1 MKKLYLNFIS
11 TVFTAA
17 LLAACGGGG
26 GSDGGGTSGTSGI
39 TYTGPTSAAPITGA
53 NANTLAKTA
62 LFSNSATGVSVFKTG
77 ATSSNTAADT
87 TLAAMIKTLSR
98 LPQQINLN
106 KTQVTQASRAVFTP
120 PAPITGSCGGSFTY
134 SFNVDDT
141 TGSFTGS
148 LIFSSFCEDVNNVI
162 NGTITASGT
171 VDVNTEEFISFS
183 MTFSSL
189 SINDAGTAMTFN
201 GTMTVSFPDVNT
213 TLFTMSMDA
222 TDSNGVS
229 VRINNF
235 AVQTTDNGTYET
247 ISVSGRFFHSQY
259 GYVNLS
265 TLTPM
270 NVTLIGD
277 YPYSGVLLLTGAN
290 GTRAQLTFAAANNYV
305 LEVDADGNGSF
316 ELIGNCN
323 WAQTC
328 TPAIPVK

>member
-26 GSDGGGTSGTSGI
+26 DGGGTSGNSGI

-77 ATSSNTAADT
+77 TTSNTAADT
-87 TLAAMIKTLSR
+87 SLAAMIKTLSR
-98 LPQQINLN
+98 LPQQINLD
-106 KTQVTQASRAVFTP
+106 KTQLTQASRAVFTP

-134 SFNVDDT
+134 SFNVDDA
-141 TGSFTGS
+141 TGSFSGS
-148 LIFSSFCEDVNNVI
+148 LIFNSFCEDVNDVI

-171 VDVNTEEFISFS
+171 VDLNTKEFISFS

-189 SINDAGTAMTFN
+189 SINDAGTSMTFN

-229 VRINNF
+229 VRIDNF

-247 ISVSGRFFHSQY
+247 INISGRFFHSQY
-259 GYVNLS
+259 GYVNIS

-277 YPYSGVLLLTGAN
+277 YPYSGVMLLTGAN
-290 GTRAQLTFAAANNYV
+290 GTRAQITFNTSNNYV
-305 LEVDADGNGSF
+305 LDVDADGNGSF
-316 ELIGNCN
+316 ELRGTCN
-323 WAQTC
+323 WANPC
-328 TPAIPVK
+328 TPTAI